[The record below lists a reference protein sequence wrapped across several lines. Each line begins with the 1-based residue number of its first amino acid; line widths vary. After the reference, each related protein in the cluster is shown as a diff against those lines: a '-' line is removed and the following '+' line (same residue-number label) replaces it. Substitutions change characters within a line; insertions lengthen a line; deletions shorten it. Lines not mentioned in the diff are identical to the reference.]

1 MPLRIIRRFLGKG
14 LRPTNSYIKSNAT
27 TAVDFIPSEHT
38 KIWTHKLLTSSGHE
52 TRQEWGQAL
61 VHELSINCG
70 IDLPNL
76 KVSDTR
82 QRHSVKNGRLVFK
95 QYGYYRSKSAYIYIQ
110 NLTARRG
117 QTLAPKTFLDTL
129 LHEWMHHYDSRK
141 LAIRSLHTK
150 GFYLRL
156 TSLKSLLN

>member
-1 MPLRIIRRFLGKG
+1 MIRRVKKIFAAFGNPNQ
-14 LRPTNSYIKSNAT
+14 RSYTKSNST
-27 TAVDFIPSEHT
+27 IAVDFVPSQEA
-38 KIWTHKLLTSSGHE
+38 KACAGKLLASSHHE
-52 TRQEWGQAL
+52 IRQAWGEAL
-61 VHELSINCG
+61 VHELSGNCG
-70 IDLPNL
+70 IDLPKL

-82 QRHSVKNGRLVFK
+82 QQHSVKNGRLVLK
-95 QYGYYRSKSAYIYIQ
+95 RYGYYQSKTSYIYIQ

-129 LHEWMHHYDSRK
+129 LHEWMHHYDSQK

-156 TSLKSLLN
+156 ASLKSLL